1 MNTALSDPGSP
12 GCSAARRWWR
22 GKVTRVLI
30 ASAVVVCTTTIQ
42 AAEVGAAATGPTAP
56 LFKISQTM
64 VTPGA
69 SDGAKVYEAFPA
81 LLRLEGDEV
90 LVTYKAGSG
99 HTRDPGAPVD
109 TLLLDLSSGAV
120 RAAQRFSPPTPLLF
134 QCAEP
139 VRFANGTVGL
149 FLDTQ
154 RIGPEPRHYRAP
166 MRWARSTDGGR
177 MFGPPEVFPVVEGVG
192 YGYPFE
198 GLTIDNTTYLLVM
211 TFGYLEGGRWSVD
224 VLATTDSGETWRRVR
239 NLSDEFGVPG
249 FNEGTLIP
257 SGDGFLVASRS
268 YDGHARLHEVDR
280 DFRLIR
286 QVDLTIASPWISG
299 YIGRPRLLLHED
311 EIYLLGRNW
320 TQPLEKPAE
329 QTAANPLGF
338 PREQQLCLFRLN
350 RETLTPEKCWILDN
364 AEQAPVSDGYY
375 AVAATAGVSNDRRL
389 HIITYKGVRGAPPDL
404 LRLEF
409 KWNELKP

>member
-1 MNTALSDPGSP
+1 MRPGWRGEVTRALLTSAVLVWATAL
-12 GCSAARRWWR
+12 
-22 GKVTRVLI
+22 
-30 ASAVVVCTTTIQ
+30 Q
-42 AAEVGAAATGPTAP
+42 AADFGAAAAGPIAP

-64 VTPGA
+64 VVPGTA
-69 SDGAKVYEAFPA
+69 DRAKVYEAFPA

-90 LVTYKAGSG
+90 LITYKAGSG
-99 HTRDPGAPVD
+99 HTWDPGAPVD
-109 TLLLDLSSGAV
+109 TLLLDLSSGAM
-120 RAAQRFSPPTPLLF
+120 RAGQRFSPPTPLLF

-177 MFGPPEVFPVVEGVG
+177 TFGPPEVFPVVDGVG

-198 GLTIDNTTYLLVM
+198 GLTLNNTTYLLVM
-211 TFGYLEGGRWSVD
+211 TLGYLEGGRWSVD
-224 VLATTDSGETWRRVR
+224 VLATPDSGETWRRVR

-268 YDGHARLHEVDR
+268 YDGHARLHQVDR
-280 DFRLIR
+280 EFRLIR
-286 QVDLTIASPWISG
+286 QVDLTTASPWISG
-299 YIGRPRLLLHED
+299 YIGRPRLLRHED
-311 EIYLLGRNW
+311 ETYLLGRNW

-329 QTAANPLGF
+329 RTAANPLGF

-350 RETLTPEKCWILDN
+350 QETLTPDNCWILDN
-364 AEQAPVSDGYY
+364 AEQAAVSDGYY
-375 AVAATAGVSNDRRL
+375 AVAATTGASNDRRL

-409 KWNELKP
+409 KWNELNP